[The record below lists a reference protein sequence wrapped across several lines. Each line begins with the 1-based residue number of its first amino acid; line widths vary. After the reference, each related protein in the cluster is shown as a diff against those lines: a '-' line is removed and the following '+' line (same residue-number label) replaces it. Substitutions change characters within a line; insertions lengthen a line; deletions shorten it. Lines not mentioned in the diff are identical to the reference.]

1 MIGYNRLGING
12 RLGNQMFQYAALR
25 GLASKHNYDW
35 VIPPLDHQTIPMA
48 EYVLFDG
55 FKMSTVKDSNFGFIS
70 QDCPTLDEPSH
81 DFDYKLFEKL
91 SRQYKS

>member
-48 EYVLFDG
+48 EYVLCLLYTSDAA
-55 FKMSTVKDSNFGFIS
+55 
-70 QDCPTLDEPSH
+70 DE
-81 DFDYKLFEKL
+81 
-91 SRQYKS
+91 